1 VLTLQE
7 YCQQSTNADI
17 QTNRFMEQTLI
28 VEPKYEDGIMFFNVN
43 EIYDQY
49 LLKVSKKK

>member
-1 VLTLQE
+1 
-7 YCQQSTNADI
+7 
-17 QTNRFMEQTLI
+17 MEQTLI

-49 LLKVSKKK
+49 LLKVSKKKQKYESFLKQFEEKLG